1 MISKDEYEMLVKN
14 SYMSIKF
21 FIISIFRV
29 FFVYLGIGVKFKF
42 LFRVFLLIFG
52 LFNIFVLY

>member
-1 MISKDEYEMLVKN
+1 MILKDEYEMLVKN

>member
-1 MISKDEYEMLVKN
+1 MILKDEYEMLVKN
-14 SYMSIKF
+14 SYMLIKF

>member
-14 SYMSIKF
+14 SYMLIKF